1 MYALAYNGTVGRFAV
16 HLLDRYLMAR
26 RDQRTGCVSRARQLL
41 SRYCICIFG
50 RLYGN
55 YLTCCY
61 VVVKL
66 LYCVNAIGQL
76 FLLDVFLGYR
86 DYHVLGLHVVNHL
99 LFGDKWIPS
108 EKSVTFFTVEK
119 SADLSRT

>member
-1 MYALAYNGTVGRFAV
+1 MTLYRRFAV
-16 HLLDRYLMAR
+16 HLVDRYLMAR
-26 RDQRTGCVSRARQLL
+26 RDQSTGCLSVFRQLM
-41 SRYCICIFG
+41 SRHCLLISG

-66 LYCVNAIGQL
+66 LYCVNAVGQL
-76 FLLDVFLGYR
+76 FLLDVFLGYE
-86 DYHVLGLHVVNHL
+86 YHVLGVNVIRHL

-108 EKSVTFFTVEK
+108 ERSMP
-119 SADLSRT
+119 L